1 MFVSLQ
7 TDYSINVKSTTT
19 MEDLSNI
26 QNLIYEIRG
35 VKVMLD
41 KDLAGLYHVTT
52 GNLNKAVKRNI
63 RRFPSDFMF
72 QLTKEE
78 WNSLRFQIGILETG
92 RGRYTKFL
100 PHAFTEQGLAML
112 SGVLNSDIAID
123 VNISIM
129 RTFVSLRRVAAVVKQ
144 DDLVEMRKDI
154 LAYIDDILAD
164 QNDIN
169 ESTRAQLDAISTA
182 LAELQAKPVDKPRR
196 PIGFIQPDSDE
207 P

>member
-1 MFVSLQ
+1 MDNLQ
-7 TDYSINVKSTTT
+7 
-19 MEDLSNI
+19 NI
-26 QNLIYEIRG
+26 QNLIYEVRG

-78 WNSLRFQIGILETG
+78 WDSLRFQIGILEVG
-92 RGRYTKFL
+92 RGKYTKFL

-129 RTFVSLRRVAAVVKQ
+129 RAFVSLRRVAAVVRKG
-144 DDLVEMRKDI
+144 DLLEMRNDI
-154 LAYIDDILAD
+154 MSYIDDILHD

-182 LAELQAKPVDKPRR
+182 LAELQAKNPKEKQHR
-196 PIGFIQPDSDE
+196 PIGFIQPEDDDDKK
-207 P
+207 

>member
-1 MFVSLQ
+1 MDELQ
-7 TDYSINVKSTTT
+7 
-19 MEDLSNI
+19 NI
-26 QNLIYEIRG
+26 QNLIYEVRG

-78 WNSLRFQIGILETG
+78 WDSLRFQIGILEVG
-92 RGRYTKFL
+92 RGKYTKFL
-100 PHAFTEQGLAML
+100 PYAFTEQGLAML

-129 RTFVSLRRVAAVVKQ
+129 RAFVSLRRVAAVVRKG
-144 DDLVEMRKDI
+144 DLLEMRNDI
-154 LAYIDDILAD
+154 MSYIDDILHD

-182 LAELQAKPVDKPRR
+182 LAELQAKNPKEKQHR
-196 PIGFIQPDSDE
+196 PIGFIQPEDDDDKK
-207 P
+207 

>member
-1 MFVSLQ
+1 MEELQ
-7 TDYSINVKSTTT
+7 
-19 MEDLSNI
+19 NI
-26 QNLIYEIRG
+26 QNLLYEVRG

-41 KDLAGLYHVTT
+41 KDLAELYHVTT

-78 WNSLRFQIGILETG
+78 WDSLRFQIGILEVG
-92 RGRYTKFL
+92 RGKYTKFL
-100 PHAFTEQGLAML
+100 PYAFTEQGLAML

-129 RTFVSLRRVAAVVKQ
+129 RAFVSLRRVAAVVRKG
-144 DDLVEMRKDI
+144 DLLEMRNDI
-154 LAYIDDILAD
+154 MSYIDDILHD

-182 LAELQAKPVDKPRR
+182 LAELQAKNPKEKQHR
-196 PIGFIQPDSDE
+196 PIGFIQPEDDDDKK
-207 P
+207 

>member
-1 MFVSLQ
+1 MDELQ
-7 TDYSINVKSTTT
+7 
-19 MEDLSNI
+19 NI

-41 KDLAGLYHVTT
+41 KDLAELYHVTT

-78 WNSLRFQIGILETG
+78 WDSLRFQIGILEVG
-92 RGRYTKFL
+92 RGKYTKFL

-129 RTFVSLRRVAAVVKQ
+129 RAFVSLRRVAAVVRKG
-144 DDLVEMRKDI
+144 DLLEMRNDI
-154 LAYIDDILAD
+154 MSYIDDILHD

-182 LAELQAKPVDKPRR
+182 LAELQAKNPKEKQHR
-196 PIGFIQPDSDE
+196 PIGFIQPEDDDDKK
-207 P
+207 

>member
-1 MFVSLQ
+1 MDNLQ
-7 TDYSINVKSTTT
+7 
-19 MEDLSNI
+19 NI
-26 QNLIYEIRG
+26 QNLIYEVRG

-41 KDLAGLYHVTT
+41 KDLAELYHVTT

-78 WNSLRFQIGILETG
+78 WDSLRFQIGILEVG
-92 RGRYTKFL
+92 RGKYTKFL

-129 RTFVSLRRVAAVVKQ
+129 RAFVSLRRVAAVVRKG
-144 DDLVEMRKDI
+144 DLLEMRNDI
-154 LAYIDDILAD
+154 MSYIDDILHD

-182 LAELQAKPVDKPRR
+182 LAELQTKNPKAKQHR
-196 PIGFIQPDSDE
+196 PIGFIQPEDDDDE
-207 P
+207 K

>member
-1 MFVSLQ
+1 MDNLQ
-7 TDYSINVKSTTT
+7 
-19 MEDLSNI
+19 NI
-26 QNLIYEIRG
+26 QNLIYEVRG

-41 KDLAGLYHVTT
+41 KDLAELYHVTT

-78 WNSLRFQIGILETG
+78 WDSLRFQIGILEVG
-92 RGRYTKFL
+92 RGKYTKFL

-129 RTFVSLRRVAAVVKQ
+129 RAFVSLRRVAAVVRKG
-144 DDLVEMRKDI
+144 DLLEMRNDI
-154 LAYIDDILAD
+154 MSYIDDILHD

-182 LAELQAKPVDKPRR
+182 LAELQAKNPKEKQHR
-196 PIGFIQPDSDE
+196 PIGFIQPEDDDDKK
-207 P
+207 